1 MPLCRVGQFVVLGV
15 LGAILAAGSSDA
27 SPPSPDRVSGPPP
40 EVDLAGEL
48 ASRVVDQFDFNEP
61 DNADPVPLYWV
72 RIADPGFP
80 DWNDATLYPELGEAA
95 SEDRCVRLPT
105 LGGHTGLRLVAG
117 VIPVIPAIDYHLRV
131 RVRTEGL
138 RRSRAR
144 VAAYFVDDAGK
155 RLPGAPG
162 TSPLLDT
169 EGEWRETQV
178 VLRGLDP
185 GRPRRHADGSQAG
198 AAAWIQIELLLEQP
212 SAWTSAEAPHP
223 RVLLED
229 VKGAAAYFDDLTI
242 WRVPRIDLSSSEPT
256 GLFVDPARP
265 VLVLRAQDVAS
276 AELETTIRT
285 YNHRSELVA
294 EQTLRLTND
303 WQPAVFRPELPAL
316 GWYRTIANVSEA
328 GREIARAW
336 IDYAWMP
343 ALEREAENPRFEGFG
358 IVAEDLPVEEWGS
371 LPDLLSRLGA
381 GFVSLPL
388 WPDDLTRRG
397 IRAHR
402 LALDQTMARLNRD
415 SRGVAFVLAALPEEL
430 AAQEHANPSLVYEVM
445 GQDEDRVWRYL
456 EEFQVA
462 FGQTVKRWQFGPTT
476 SFGAGRAELHPQRL
490 ATILHRL
497 RALIPSPQALLPW
510 SIDRPGQAAMLDEA
524 IGAAGGQPAESLSA
538 PPVADGVHFS
548 VLVGNDL
555 RPESVAEHLA
565 PWMEEGVSSTVVL
578 EAAAADLYGL
588 EHRVDDL
595 VRRAILACEGG
606 AVELAIERPWRTSP
620 FSPDISFPEALF
632 PAWRT
637 VASHLDGRSARSRLD
652 LGRDVTAIVFSDEE
666 GEGTIAVWHDSPE
679 VDVVSASIFLGNHS
693 VRLTDAFGNAEEIP
707 LADGVHQI
715 RITRRPRFIDG
726 AVINLALLR
735 SGFSVTPRWIE
746 GAAAVH
752 THEMV
757 LRNPWKTSIAGTL
770 RIVEPATWDIRQR
783 IRPFSI
789 GGGEEVRLP
798 LIFTYPAYETGGA
811 KRFVVDIELQNI
823 STGIVRMESIVELG
837 FRRVTLTPHHEY
849 VVTPDGGEELVVT
862 LEIANHSD
870 APVWLS
876 AMVLAEGYGRLE
888 LDVAQLDPGEM
899 AVRVFRLPDPATR
912 LLNPLMRVGLR
923 ERGGPGRFNLLLD
936 AQRPGPRGTGAGG

>member
-1 MPLCRVGQFVVLGV
+1 MGLLFAARTPIAWAQ
-15 LGAILAAGSSDA
+15 GADPTAQN
-27 SPPSPDRVSGPPP
+27 PP

-48 ASRVVDQFDFNEP
+48 ASRIVDRFDFNEP
-61 DNADPVPLYWV
+61 ENADPVPLYWV

-80 DWNDATLYPELGEAA
+80 DWNDATLFPELGESA

-105 LGGHTGLRLVAG
+105 HGGHAGLRLVAG

-131 RVRTEGL
+131 RVRTDGL

-144 VAAYFVDDAGK
+144 VVAYFVDDGGQ
-155 RLPGAPG
+155 RVPAPVG
-162 TSPLLDT
+162 SSPLIET
-169 EGEWRETQV
+169 GGEWRETQV

-185 GRPRRHADGSQAG
+185 GLPRRSADDSPAG
-198 AAAWIQIELLLEQP
+198 APAWIQIEFLVEQP
-212 SAWTSAEAPHP
+212 SAWTGAEAAGP

-229 VKGAAAYFDDLTI
+229 VRGAAAYFDDLTV
-242 WRVPRIDLSSSEPT
+242 WRVPRIDLSSSEST
-256 GLFVDPARP
+256 GVFIDPARP
-265 VLVLRAQDVAS
+265 MLVLRAQDVAS

-294 EQTLRLTND
+294 EQTLRLSND
-303 WQPAVFRPELPAL
+303 WQPAAFRPDLPAL

-343 ALEREAENPRFEGFG
+343 ALDRKAEHPRFEGFG
-358 IVAEDLPVEEWGS
+358 VVAEDLPSEEWS
-371 LPDLLSRLGA
+371 PLPDLLARLGA
-381 GFVSLPL
+381 DSVSLPL
-388 WPDDLTRRG
+388 WPEDLTRRG
-397 IRAHR
+397 IRDHR
-402 LALDQTMARLNRD
+402 LVLEPTIARLNRD
-415 SRGVAFVLAALPEEL
+415 SRGVAFVLGALPAEL
-430 AAQEHANPSLVYEVM
+430 AVQEHANPSLVYEVF
-445 GQDEDRVWRYL
+445 GQDQDRVWRYL

-476 SFGAGRAELHPQRL
+476 AFGSGRAEAHPQRL

-497 RALIPSPQALLPW
+497 AALIPSPQALLPW
-510 SIDRPGQAAMLDEA
+510 SIDRPSQAAILHEA
-524 IGAAGGQPAESLSA
+524 APDARRPAAEALSA
-538 PPVADGVHFS
+538 QVSRGPVHFS
-548 VLVGNDL
+548 VFVGNDL
-555 RPESVAEHLA
+555 APESLPEHLS
-565 PWMEEGVSSTVVL
+565 PWREGGLSSTVVL
-578 EAAAADLYGL
+578 EAAPAELYGL
-588 EHRVDDL
+588 AHRVDDL
-595 VRRAILACEGG
+595 VRRAILAREGG
-606 AVELAIERPWRTSP
+606 ASELAIERPWRTSP
-620 FSPDISFPEALF
+620 FSADTTFPEALF

-637 VASHLDGRSARSRLD
+637 VASHLDGREARSRLD

-666 GEGTIAVWHDSPE
+666 GEGTIAVWHDSPD
-679 VDVVSASIFLGNHS
+679 VDVVAASIFLGNRS
-693 VRLTDAFGNAEEIP
+693 IRLTDAFGNAEEIP

-715 RITRRPRFIDG
+715 RITRSPRFIDG

-752 THEMV
+752 THEMI
-757 LRNPWKTSIAGTL
+757 LKNPWKTSIAGTL
-770 RIVEPATWDIRQR
+770 RIVEPASWDIRQR

-823 STGIVRMESIVELG
+823 STGAVRMESIVELG

-849 VVTPDGGEELVVT
+849 IITPDGLEELVVT
-862 LEIANHSD
+862 LEIANNSD

-899 AVRVFRLPDPATR
+899 AVRVFRLPDPAAR

-936 AQRPGPRGTGAGG
+936 AKRPGPTGAAAGP